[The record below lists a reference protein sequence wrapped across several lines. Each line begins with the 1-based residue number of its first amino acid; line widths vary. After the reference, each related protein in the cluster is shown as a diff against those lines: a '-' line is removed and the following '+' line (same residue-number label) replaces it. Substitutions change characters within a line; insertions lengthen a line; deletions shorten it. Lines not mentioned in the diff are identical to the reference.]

1 MIIRQ
6 EERTDYKKVEYLL
19 REAFWNVYRPGC
31 HEHYIVHNLR
41 HDASFIRELDY
52 VIEDDDKV
60 VGHITY
66 SKNTLCVDN
75 KKIDVVTLGPVGID
89 PNYQKRG
96 YGSKLIEYTLDKAN
110 DLGISYVFII
120 GDENYYK
127 RFGFVDAS
135 KYNIQFNDVEG
146 DTPFFMIKV
155 FDKDNLDFDNAKYL
169 DNPLFDVDEEKVDQF
184 DKNFPKKEKEVR
196 DTQLKF

>member
-110 DLGISYVFII
+110 DLGISYVFVI

>member
-52 VIEDDDKV
+52 VIQDDDKV

-75 KKIDVVTLGPVGID
+75 KKIEVVTLGPVGID

-110 DLGISYVFII
+110 DLGISYVFVI

>member
-146 DTPFFMIKV
+146 DTSFFMIKV

>member
-110 DLGISYVFII
+110 DLGISYVFVI

-184 DKNFPKKEKEVR
+184 DKNFPKKEKEVM

>member
-75 KKIDVVTLGPVGID
+75 KKIEGVTLGPVGID

-110 DLGISYVFII
+110 DLGISYVFVI

-146 DTPFFMIKV
+146 DTQFFMIKV

>member
-60 VGHITY
+60 VGYITY

-110 DLGISYVFII
+110 DLGISYVFVI

-155 FDKDNLDFDNAKYL
+155 FDNDNLDFDNAKYL
-169 DNPLFDVDEEKVDQF
+169 DNPLFDVDEEKVNQF

>member
-110 DLGISYVFII
+110 DLGISYVFVI

-146 DTPFFMIKV
+146 DTSFFMIKV